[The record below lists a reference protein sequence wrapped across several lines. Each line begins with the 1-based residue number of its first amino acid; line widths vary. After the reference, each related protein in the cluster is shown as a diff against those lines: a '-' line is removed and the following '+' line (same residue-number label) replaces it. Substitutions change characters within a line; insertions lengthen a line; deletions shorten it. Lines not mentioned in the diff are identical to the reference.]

1 MYIISSSIIS
11 SPIAHQRRPMIE
23 SVRAGARKEEV
34 NYKSLAVAVQSQT
47 VVIMSFNE
55 RSLD

>member
-1 MYIISSSIIS
+1 
-11 SPIAHQRRPMIE
+11 MIE

-34 NYKSLAVAVQSQT
+34 NYKSLAAAVQSPT
-47 VVIMSFNE
+47 VVVMLFNA